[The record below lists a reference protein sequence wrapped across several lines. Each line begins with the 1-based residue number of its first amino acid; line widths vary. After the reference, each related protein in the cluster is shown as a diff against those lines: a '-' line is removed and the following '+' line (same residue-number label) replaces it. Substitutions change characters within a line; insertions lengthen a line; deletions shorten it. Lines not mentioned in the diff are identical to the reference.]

1 LKKACCWGAVMGWG
15 SWGSRGAEAP
25 GWLGAKPAARATEAA
40 SAAFDIGAGPLTAP
54 AEGRPKS
61 YVAPVA

>member
-1 LKKACCWGAVMGWG
+1 MGWG